1 MPCTGSTTLIILH
14 LSNSK
19 DAHRSSSAVAS
30 HSPPQLLL
38 FLLCRCCA
46 DCQQGA
52 CWLLALHVS
61 VVLAGG
67 SSCSGRS
74 LASCGPSS
82 PVPASQRASWLQS
95 RWYQL
100 AVHPATLPCSI
111 QKDGKPLQCF
121 LVFLSRR
128 GGFSILFLNRRV
140 HELTSILVETEGIHH
155 VADDPSEATEQS
167 KNRLEEPAKIAHGI
181 RTRQSNAS
189 CQTTNFADRC
199 AAIKNGY
206 T

>member
-1 MPCTGSTTLIILH
+1 MHGIYDSDHPPPLKPQ
-14 LSNSK
+14 K
-19 DAHRSSSAVAS
+19 DAHRSFSAVVS
-30 HSPPQLLL
+30 HSPSQLPL

-46 DCQQGA
+46 DCQQGV
-52 CWLLALHVS
+52 CWLLALHFS
-61 VVLAGG
+61 VVLADG

-82 PVPASQRASWLQS
+82 PVPASQRASWLQA

-155 VADDPSEATEQS
+155 VADDPSEATGQS
-167 KNRLEEPAKIAHGI
+167 NNRLEEPVMTAHGI
-181 RTRQSNAS
+181 RTRECNAL
-189 CQTTNFADRC
+189 CQTNSSIAWQQ
-199 AAIKNGY
+199 
-206 T
+206 